1 MLGLGLAG
9 QSAGTFL
16 VSAPAFLIPYLHV
29 EQGVALTTAGWLAAA
44 PTIGMVLTLVAWGAL
59 ADRLGERGVI
69 AGGLALTAVL
79 AALAAWA
86 ASAPGALEAP
96 GLLVLFLVLGGAASA
111 STNSASGRVVVGWF
125 PRERRGLA
133 MGIRQMAQPLGT
145 AVAALVVPP
154 LAATAGF
161 GAPLALA
168 AVATALLAVGC
179 ALGIRN
185 PPRPAPAAAPAAGS
199 AAAATAA
206 APAAPA
212 SGPATAAAAAP
223 AAPAGA
229 LSDRPAPAP
238 AALAAGREQPANP
251 YRRDRF
257 LVRIHA
263 VSVLL
268 VLPQFTL
275 STFGLLWLVA
285 GLGVAPLVAGL
296 VVSVSQFVGAG
307 GRIAIGALSDRVG
320 SRVRVLRA
328 VCLAGIALLA
338 AMAVLGGLQLT
349 VAAAIVFVLAT
360 TVSVADNGLAFTSVA
375 EAAGPAWAGRALGV
389 QNTGQ
394 FLAASAVGPG
404 VGALIALV
412 GYPFAFALVALAP
425 LAALP
430 LVPRRDADRTAL

>member
-1 MLGLGLAG
+1 MTAPQSVRSNRAVVPAGAWRMLGLGLAG
-9 QSAGTFL
+9 QSAGSFL

-29 EQGVALTTAGWLAAA
+29 EQGVPLTTAGWLAAA

-59 ADRLGERGVI
+59 ADRVGERGVI
-69 AGGLALTAVL
+69 AGGLALTAVAAGL
-79 AALAAWA
+79 AALAA
-86 ASAPGALEAP
+86 SVPGALAAP

-161 GAPLALA
+161 AAPLALA
-168 AVATALLAVGC
+168 AVATGLLAVGC

-185 PPRPAPAAAPAAGS
+185 PPRPAPATSPASPAPAVASTVGS
-199 AAAATAA
+199 AT
-206 APAAPA
+206 PA
-212 SGPATAAAAAP
+212 
-223 AAPAGA
+223 
-229 LSDRPAPAP
+229 PAPAP
-238 AALAAGREQPANP
+238 AARAAATAGGRAANP

-275 STFGLLWLVA
+275 STFGLVWLVA
-285 GLGVAPLVAGL
+285 GLGVEPLLAGV

-328 VCLAGIALLA
+328 VCVAGIVLLA
-338 AMAVLGGLQLT
+338 AMALLGGLHLT
-349 VAAAIVFVLAT
+349 IAAAIVFVLAT

-375 EAAGPAWAGRALGV
+375 EAAGSAWAGRALGV

-404 VGALIALV
+404 VAALIALV
-412 GYPFAFALVALAP
+412 GYPVAFALIALAP

-430 LVPRRDADRTAL
+430 LVPRRDANA

>member
-1 MLGLGLAG
+1 
-9 QSAGTFL
+9 
-16 VSAPAFLIPYLHV
+16 
-29 EQGVALTTAGWLAAA
+29 
-44 PTIGMVLTLVAWGAL
+44 
-59 ADRLGERGVI
+59 
-69 AGGLALTAVL
+69 
-79 AALAAWA
+79 
-86 ASAPGALEAP
+86 
-96 GLLVLFLVLGGAASA
+96 
-111 STNSASGRVVVGWF
+111 
-125 PRERRGLA
+125 

-154 LAATAGF
+154 LAASAGF
-161 GAPLALA
+161 GAPLAVA
-168 AVATALLAVGC
+168 AVATALLAVAC
-179 ALGIRN
+179 AVGIRN
-185 PPRPAPAAAPAAGS
+185 PPRPAPAAAPAPASG
-199 AAAATAA
+199 TAA
-206 APAAPA
+206 A
-212 SGPATAAAAAP
+212 S
-223 AAPAGA
+223 
-229 LSDRPAPAP
+229 
-238 AALAAGREQPANP
+238 AAGPERSANP

-285 GLGVAPLVAGL
+285 GLGVEPLVAGL

-328 VCLAGIALLA
+328 VCVAGIALLA

-349 VAAAIVFVLAT
+349 VAAAVVFVLAT

-430 LVPRRDADRTAL
+430 LVPRRDADRTAP

>member
-1 MLGLGLAG
+1 
-9 QSAGTFL
+9 
-16 VSAPAFLIPYLHV
+16 V
-29 EQGVALTTAGWLAAA
+29 
-44 PTIGMVLTLVAWGAL
+44 
-59 ADRLGERGVI
+59 
-69 AGGLALTAVL
+69 
-79 AALAAWA
+79 
-86 ASAPGALEAP
+86 
-96 GLLVLFLVLGGAASA
+96 
-111 STNSASGRVVVGWF
+111 
-125 PRERRGLA
+125 
-133 MGIRQMAQPLGT
+133 
-145 AVAALVVPP
+145 
-154 LAATAGF
+154 
-161 GAPLALA
+161 A

-185 PPRPAPAAAPAAGS
+185 PPR
-199 AAAATAA
+199 AAAATA
-206 APAAPA
+206 
-212 SGPATAAAAAP
+212 PAT
-223 AAPAGA
+223 GA
-229 LSDRPAPAP
+229 TPERA
-238 AALAAGREQPANP
+238 ANP

-257 LVRIHA
+257 LARIHA

-285 GLGVAPLVAGL
+285 GLGVEPLVAGI

-328 VCLAGIALLA
+328 VCVAGIALLA

-349 VAAAIVFVLAT
+349 VAAAVVFVLAT

-430 LVPRRDADRTAL
+430 LVPRRDADRTSTQH

>member
-29 EQGVALTTAGWLAAA
+29 EQGVPLTTAGWLAAA

-69 AGGLALTAVL
+69 AGGLALTAVF
-79 AALAAWA
+79 AALGAWA
-86 ASAPGALEAP
+86 ASMPGALSAP

-154 LAATAGF
+154 LAAGAGF
-161 GAPLALA
+161 GAPLAVA

-185 PPRPAPAAAPAAGS
+185 PPR
-199 AAAATAA
+199 AAAATA
-206 APAAPA
+206 PA
-212 SGPATAAAAAP
+212 SG
-223 AAPAGA
+223 AGPERA
-229 LSDRPAPAP
+229 
-238 AALAAGREQPANP
+238 ANP

-257 LVRIHA
+257 LARIHA

-285 GLGVAPLVAGL
+285 GLGVEPLVAGI

-328 VCLAGIALLA
+328 VCVAGIALLA

-349 VAAAIVFVLAT
+349 VAAAVVFVLAT

-430 LVPRRDADRTAL
+430 LVPRRDADHTSAQH

>member
-1 MLGLGLAG
+1 MPAPQSVRTSRAPVPAGAWRMLGLGLAG

-29 EQGVALTTAGWLAAA
+29 EQGVPLTTAGWLAAA
-44 PTIGMVLTLVAWGAL
+44 PTIGMVLTLVVWGAL

-69 AGGLALTAVL
+69 AGGLALTAVF
-79 AALAAWA
+79 AALGAWA
-86 ASAPGALEAP
+86 ASMPGALSAP

-154 LAATAGF
+154 LAAGVGF
-161 GAPLALA
+161 AAPLAVA

-185 PPRPAPAAAPAAGS
+185 PPRAE
-199 AAAATAA
+199 AATAPASGASASA
-206 APAAPA
+206 AGAAAPA
-212 SGPATAAAAAP
+212 SGA
-223 AAPAGA
+223 
-229 LSDRPAPAP
+229 RPERA
-238 AALAAGREQPANP
+238 ANP

-257 LVRIHA
+257 LARIHA

-268 VLPQFTL
+268 VLPQFML

-285 GLGVAPLVAGL
+285 GLGVEPLVAGL

-328 VCLAGIALLA
+328 VCVAGIALLA

-349 VAAAIVFVLAT
+349 VAAAVVFVLAT

-412 GYPFAFALVALAP
+412 GYPLAFALVALAP

-430 LVPRRDADRTAL
+430 LVSRRDADHTRALH